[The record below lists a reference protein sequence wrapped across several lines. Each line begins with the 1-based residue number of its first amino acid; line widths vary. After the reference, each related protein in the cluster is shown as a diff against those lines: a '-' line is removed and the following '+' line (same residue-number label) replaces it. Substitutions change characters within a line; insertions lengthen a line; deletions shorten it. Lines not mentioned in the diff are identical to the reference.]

1 MSSGLLSSVA
11 VGPTIG
17 GFGRVANIAAG
28 VVSSSD
34 VNELVLGSW
43 PVGDS
48 VSGGVNV
55 LIRWLKKSDEK
66 SLRVLGDQDT
76 DFTP

>member
-1 MSSGLLSSVA
+1 MA
-11 VGPTIG
+11 TID
-17 GFGRVANIAAG
+17 AG
-28 VVSSSD
+28 MVSSSD
-34 VNELVLGSW
+34 VSELV
-43 PVGDS
+43 PVSRPIGDS

-66 SLRVLGDQDT
+66 SLRVAGDQDT

>member
-1 MSSGLLSSVA
+1 M
-11 VGPTIG
+11 
-17 GFGRVANIAAG
+17 ANIAAG

-34 VNELVLGSW
+34 VNELVLVSW